1 MANPFEMLEE
11 KIKALQV
18 KREAARQLVGNLIEA
33 FEKLCR
39 LATDNDVTIEL
50 RIPGKSCSL
59 SITAAGKIFVNDT
72 EITLSPSSWEGLM
85 GKEIPIEAALRAFIE
100 RAEDVATNVI
110 AIHCLQGFLNGEIEP
125 NVK

>member
-18 KREAARQLVGNLIEA
+18 NREAARQLINNLIEA

-39 LATDNDVTIEL
+39 LATDNAVTIEL

-59 SITAAGKIFVNDT
+59 SITAAGKTLVNDE
-72 EITLSPSSWEGLM
+72 EITLSPSSWEGLLDISP
-85 GKEIPIEAALRAFIE
+85 EHAF
-100 RAEDVATNVI
+100 RSRNHDLLGNVI
-110 AIHCLQGFLNGEIEP
+110 AIHCLRGFLAEEIEPNIEP